1 LKTSAAKPVKKP
13 TSKDASGRGVSRA
26 RKESRSTSEA
36 RKESGARSASKVANE
51 SRARGLSKAPKEA
64 KPRIDTPAGEVNP
77 ARALAVRILCSRGE
91 GVEAALARTLD
102 RSSLSAEDRRLLA
115 ETVLGTTRMQRHLDG
130 RLDRILGARARRLAP
145 RLRVILRAAAYQLL
159 FLDRIPAYA
168 AVNEAVTLAR
178 REGHEGWAS
187 LANAVLRK
195 ITREPLRIE
204 ETGDDSIAA
213 LGIELSY
220 PDWIVRRVAALLGLG
235 DARAFLEAGNR
246 PHPVTLRTNTLRISR
261 DDLIARL
268 AQGGIAAERCAIA
281 PRGIRLAG
289 GAFAPSLDI
298 LREGLASV
306 QDESAIIVS
315 DLVAPR
321 AGETIADL
329 CASPG
334 GKSLAIAEAGGA
346 GVRVIAI
353 DRPSRMRRLRE
364 NLARLAW
371 TDEGGGEWTHRSREG
386 PRISLIEGDART
398 LEAVACDAVLVD
410 APCTGLGV
418 LSRHAELRWERRES
432 DVARLAGAQLELLDA
447 AASWVRPGGR
457 LVYSTCSILPE
468 ENEAIVRAFLE
479 RHQEFRVEPPPRDI
493 QDALGSAHSTESQD
507 AFGLA
512 SASVRTWPHRHGLD
526 GAFAVLL
533 RKASS

>member
-1 LKTSAAKPVKKP
+1 LKTGAAKVRKK
-13 TSKDASGRGVSRA
+13 SRA
-26 RKESRSTSEA
+26 RKESS
-36 RKESGARSASKVANE
+36 ARSASK
-51 SRARGLSKAPKEA
+51 APKE
-64 KPRIDTPAGEVNP
+64 PRARVEAAPAVNP
-77 ARALAVRILCSRGE
+77 ARSLAVRILGARGE
-91 GVEAALARTLD
+91 GVEAALARALD
-102 RSSLSAEDRRLLA
+102 RSSLGAEDRRLLA
-115 ETVLGTTRMQRHLDG
+115 ETVLGTMRMQRHLDC
-130 RLDRILGARARRLAP
+130 RLDQILGARARRLAP
-145 RLRVILRAAAYQLL
+145 RLRVILRTAAYQLL
-159 FLDRIPAYA
+159 FLDRVPAYA

-195 ITREPLRIE
+195 VTREPLPDEGRAA
-204 ETGDDSIAA
+204 DPIAA

-220 PDWIVRRVAALLGLG
+220 PDWIVHRVVAELGLD
-235 DARAFLEAGNR
+235 DAHAFLEAGNR
-246 PHPVTLRTNTLRISR
+246 PHPVTLRTNALRISR
-261 DDLIARL
+261 DDLLERL
-268 AQGGIAAERCAIA
+268 ARDGIAAEPCAIA
-281 PRGIRLAG
+281 TRGIRLAS
-289 GAFAPSLDI
+289 GAFAPALDI

-334 GKSLAIAEAGGA
+334 GKSLAIAEAGAA

-353 DRPSRMRRLRE
+353 DRPTRMRRLRE
-364 NLARLAW
+364 NLARLGW
-371 TDEGGGEWTHRSREG
+371 SDEGGGEWTLGASG
-386 PRISLIEGDART
+386 APRISLVEGDACA
-398 LEAVACDAVLVD
+398 LEPVPCDAVLVD

-432 DVARLAGAQLELLDA
+432 DVARLSAVQRELLEA
-447 AASWVRPGGR
+447 AAAWVRPGGR
-457 LVYSTCSILPE
+457 LVYSTCSILTE

-479 RHQEFRVEPPPRDI
+479 RHPEFRAEPLPRGAL
-493 QDALGSAHSTESQD
+493 DALGSMGSPGAPD

-526 GAFAVLL
+526 GAFAALL
-533 RKASS
+533 RRASS

>member
-1 LKTSAAKPVKKP
+1 MKTGAAKVRKK
-13 TSKDASGRGVSRA
+13 SRA
-26 RKESRSTSEA
+26 RKES
-36 RKESGARSASKVANE
+36 GAPGA
-51 SRARGLSKAPKEA
+51 SKAPKE
-64 KPRIDTPAGEVNP
+64 PRARADASPAVNP
-77 ARALAVRILCSRGE
+77 ARALAVRILGARGE
-91 GVEAALARTLD
+91 GVEAALARALD
-102 RSSLSAEDRRLLA
+102 RASLGAEDRRLLA
-115 ETVLGTTRMQRHLDG
+115 ETVLGTMRMRRHLDW

-145 RLRVILRAAAYQLL
+145 RLRVILRTAAYQLL
-159 FLDRIPAYA
+159 FLDRVPAYA

-195 ITREPLRIE
+195 VTREPLPDADR
-204 ETGDDSIAA
+204 GDDPIAA

-220 PDWIVRRVAALLGLG
+220 PDWIVHRVVAELGLD

-246 PHPVTLRTNTLRISR
+246 PHPVMLRTNALRISR
-261 DDLIARL
+261 DDLLERL
-268 AQGGIAAERCAIA
+268 ARDGIAAEPCAIA
-281 PRGIRLAG
+281 PRGIRLAS
-289 GAFAPSLDI
+289 GAFAPALDI

-353 DRPSRMRRLRE
+353 DRPTRMRRLRE
-364 NLARLAW
+364 NLARLGW
-371 TDEGGGEWTHRSREG
+371 SDEGGGEWTHRARALAEAEARMPEA
-386 PRISLIEGDART
+386 PRISLVEGDACA
-398 LEAVACDAVLVD
+398 LEPVPCDAALVD

-432 DVARLAGAQLELLDA
+432 DVARLSAVQRELLEA
-447 AASWVRPGGR
+447 AAAWVRPGGR
-457 LVYSTCSILPE
+457 LVYSTCSILND

-479 RHQEFRVEPPPRDI
+479 RHPEFRAEPLPRGTL
-493 QDALGSAHSTESQD
+493 DALGSTGSPGSPD

-526 GAFAVLL
+526 GAFAALL
-533 RKASS
+533 RRASS